1 MNNYFL
7 SKIKYEKLSEEGK
20 VVKVSEQYLLDA
32 LSFTEAEARIIEE
45 MQPFISGEFEVAE
58 LRKKKYSEV
67 IHEEWSINKVDAEAN
82 KIIGINKN
90 QSDVADKWFECKLNF
105 ITLDEDRGVE
115 KKTAVFV
122 LVHANSTRS
131 ANDTL
136 IQHMKDSMADYEIEK
151 IAETKIIDVITYNK
165 RHDNSI
171 DNN

>member
-7 SKIKYEKLSEEGK
+7 SKIKYEKVSEEGK
-20 VVKVSEQYLLDA
+20 IVKASEQYLLDA

-45 MQPFISGEFEVAE
+45 MKPFISGGFEVAE
-58 LRKKKYSEV
+58 LRKKRYSE
-67 IHEEWSINKVDAEAN
+67 IIYGEWSINKVDAEAN
-82 KIIGINKN
+82 KIMGVNRN

-105 ITLDEDRGVE
+105 IVFDDERGTE
-115 KKTAVFV
+115 KRVAIFV

-151 IAETKIIDVITYNK
+151 IAETKIIDVITYK
-165 RHDNSI
+165 
-171 DNN
+171 